1 MTTATLT
8 PAVRQRSRALP
19 APRPV
24 PWGTVTTLAVLLAAA
39 DGFVLTAVQGAVGA
53 IERSQGPFV
62 SWLQT
67 TAFTLPIF
75 FAVVLGAHTIARRR
89 FGPALHSLRTVVPA
103 ALLIAAAAAL
113 VGTAEVGI
121 SAAMDYRF
129 QSELLQ
135 VQHANHTTGDGGA
148 VTHID
153 PVQAAQQSLETDLLG
168 ARIGAG
174 LDLAANV
181 VLVGWVAALRG
192 GRLGAAPRRRDT
204 AG

>member
-1 MTTATLT
+1 MTTATLA
-8 PAVRQRSRALP
+8 PAVRQRSRVLP
-19 APRPV
+19 GPRPV
-24 PWGTVTTLAVLLAAA
+24 PWGTVTALAVLLAAA

-62 SWLQT
+62 FWLQI
-67 TAFTLPIF
+67 TALTLPVF
-75 FAVVLGAHTIARRR
+75 FAVVLGAFTVARRR
-89 FGPALHSLRTVVPA
+89 LGPALHSARKV
-103 ALLIAAAAAL
+103 AAAGLLVVAAATL

-121 SAAMDYRF
+121 SAAMDYRL

-135 VQHANHTTGDGGA
+135 VQHANHASANGGA

-181 VLVGWVAALRG
+181 VLVGWVVALRG
-192 GRLGAAPRRRDT
+192 GRLDAAPRRRET
-204 AG
+204 